1 MKSWKSSLRCCGAG
15 TALGLALALSPA
27 GGGAA
32 QSEFPGKRPIQMTV
46 LFPTGTSADL
56 TARML
61 AEGMS
66 KRLNTH
72 IVVVNRPGGGG
83 AVGYKYAA
91 AQTPDGYN
99 IVWNSNSI
107 STTYHTGA
115 LSFDYR
121 AFEPVARA
129 LVESPLLVVKAD
141 TPWQSLRD
149 FVVAAKRA
157 PGRLTVGNSGTG
169 SHTHFSSVA
178 LFKAAGAE
186 VLDVPFA
193 AAQVVPSLLGG
204 HVNAVVQ
211 LPGALAGHIKSG
223 TVRVLAALSTRR
235 DPSFPDVAT
244 AIEQGVNVAAEL
256 WRGVAVPKGTPKATI
271 TRLEAA
277 VRAAVESEEFRK
289 SAERLF
295 VTPAYLPG
303 RPFGE
308 VIANEDV
315 EIARELQGLG
325 LKKSAN

>member
-1 MKSWKSSLRCCGAG
+1 MMEPWQSHLRSCGVG
-15 TALGLALALSPA
+15 TVLGIMLALGAA
-27 GGGAA
+27 GAA
-32 QSEFPGKRPIQMTV
+32 QTDFPAKRPIQMTV

-66 KRLNTH
+66 RHLGTN
-72 IVVVNRPGGGG
+72 IVVVNRPGAGG

-91 AQTPDGYN
+91 TQTPDGYN

-115 LSFDYR
+115 LAFDYR
-121 AFEPVARA
+121 AFDPVARA
-129 LVESPLLVVKAD
+129 LVETPLLVVKAD
-141 TPWQSLRD
+141 TPWKSLRD
-149 FVVAAKRA
+149 FVAEAKRT
-157 PGRLTVGNSGTG
+157 PGQLTVGNSGTG

-193 AAQVVPSLLGG
+193 GAQVVPSLLGG

-211 LPGALAGHIKSG
+211 LPGALAGHIKAG

-235 DPSFPDVAT
+235 DPSFPGVAT

-256 WRGVAVPKGTPKATI
+256 WRGIAVPKGTPRATI

-277 VRAAVESEEFRK
+277 IRATVESDDFRS

-303 RPFGE
+303 RAFGE
-308 VIANEDV
+308 VIAGEDAD
-315 EIARELQGLG
+315 IARVLQVLG
-325 LKKSAN
+325 LKKSP